1 MKNNNW
7 SFLAEA
13 IAALGMLARWTDQE
27 VQERPAQH
35 QNEMRVEGTQ
45 KNTKDPETGVIPP
58 GWELFS
64 IAGNN
69 QETCTGLPSRDT

>member
-13 IAALGMLARWTDQE
+13 TAALGMLARRTDQE

-58 GWELFS
+58 EWEVFS
-64 IAGNN
+64 SAGNN
-69 QETCTGLPSRDT
+69 QETRTRLPSRDT